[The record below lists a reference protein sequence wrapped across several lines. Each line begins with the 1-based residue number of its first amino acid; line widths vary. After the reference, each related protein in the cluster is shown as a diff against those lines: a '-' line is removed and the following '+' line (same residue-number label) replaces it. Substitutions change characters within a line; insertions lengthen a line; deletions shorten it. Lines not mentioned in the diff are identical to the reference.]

1 MEKERKIK
9 TLSLVALIVAILGLT
24 VAFAALS
31 QTLTING
38 TANVNTAT
46 WDIHFE
52 NLNSV
57 YLNGAQI
64 NKEPVLNQTVI
75 SNIDVTLTKPDDVAT
90 FSVDMVNDG
99 SIDAK
104 ISSVEVSPLCEASSP
119 VSSCDWDND
128 GVVTEQDIKKGTKS
142 YDQRLSYIKNALEER
157 LERQFGKHIEVSI
170 YADLVD
176 IHDLRW
182 SNAIE
187 GLLFA
192 QKFNLF
198 VAPKYYDDAYKILRN
213 LLT

>member
-75 SNIDVTLTKPDDVAT
+75 SNIDVTLTKPNDVAT

-128 GVVTEQDIKKGTKS
+128 GVVTEQDIKKVNDNISFFVVYVGTTKFLKENDTLKKGETKKIGIGIVYVKVVEGDDGFDTFES
-142 YDQRLSYIKNALEER
+142 TELPKRDLTFDNLS
-157 LERQFGKHIEVSI
+157 VSI
-170 YADLVD
+170 NFVQAD
-176 IHDLRW
+176 
-182 SNAIE
+182 
-187 GLLFA
+187 
-192 QKFNLF
+192 
-198 VAPKYYDDAYKILRN
+198 
-213 LLT
+213 